1 MTILPT
7 DTDFH
12 VHDLTT
18 LEWYVRQVAAKHAE
32 MDTIR
37 AQSGA
42 MIKDLQREIDH
53 LEFLYGAQAQT
64 LLERLLE
71 AKRGNSKHLKTFYG
85 NIGFRTIPAK
95 LQVRDAAQ
103 TLEWARENA
112 PDLLETTVNRI
123 ALTRRFTATA
133 DGGLVNPDGE
143 PLEIP
148 GVTVAPAEERLY
160 IKTPTATS
168 SDDLA

>member
-1 MTILPT
+1 MTILPE
-7 DTDFH
+7 TDFH
-12 VHDLTT
+12 VHDRES
-18 LEWYVRQVAAKHAE
+18 LEWYVRQVAAKQAE

-37 AQSGA
+37 AQSAA
-42 MIKDLQREIDH
+42 MVKELQREIDH
-53 LEFLYGAQAQT
+53 LEFLYGTQAQT
-64 LLERLLE
+64 VLERLLE
-71 AKRGNSKHLKTFYG
+71 AKRGNAKHLKTFYG

-103 TLEWARENA
+103 TLEWAGVHA

-133 DGGLVNPDGE
+133 DGSLVNADGE
-143 PLEIP
+143 ALEIP
-148 GVTVAPAEERLY
+148 GVTVSPAEERLY